1 MTDGTTGEYR
11 DTPLR
16 PYVLTGGRAG
26 PADTALGVDTLLKAM
41 PHATSLPLSATPQLR
56 ALLRLCGGG
65 VLSVA
70 EAAAHLVL
78 PVSVVRILVGDLIAT
93 GHLQAHAGSFSE
105 PSMEL
110 LKEVLDG
117 LRDL

>member
-1 MTDGTTGEYR
+1 MSESGEYR

-26 PADTALGVDTLLKAM
+26 PSDPRVGVDTLLTANDSET
-41 PHATSLPLSATPQLR
+41 PLPLTASPQTR

-70 EAAAHLVL
+70 EAAAHLDL
-78 PVSVVRILVGDLIAT
+78 PISVVRILVGDLVAA
-93 GHLQAHAGSFSE
+93 GRLQAHAGSFTD
-105 PSMEL
+105 PSLEL

>member
-1 MTDGTTGEYR
+1 MSEPEGRGYR

-16 PYVLTGGRAG
+16 SYVLTGGRAAPSG
-26 PADTALGVDTLLKAM
+26 SRVGVDTLL
-41 PHATSLPLSATPQLR
+41 TATPAESPLPATASPQQR
-56 ALLRLCGGG
+56 ALLRVCGGG

-70 EAAAHLVL
+70 EAAAHLDL
-78 PVSVVRILVGDLIAT
+78 PISVVRILVGDLVAAGRLRT
-93 GHLQAHAGSFSE
+93 HAGAFTD
-105 PSMEL
+105 PGLEL